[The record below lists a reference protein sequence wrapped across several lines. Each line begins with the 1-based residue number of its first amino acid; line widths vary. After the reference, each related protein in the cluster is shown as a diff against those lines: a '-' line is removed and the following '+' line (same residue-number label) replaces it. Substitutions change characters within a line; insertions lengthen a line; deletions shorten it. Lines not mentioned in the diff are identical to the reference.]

1 MRTKLV
7 LTALAAMLAGPALAE
22 PTTKT
27 VTVDTPKY
35 EGSRIISRDKEAGV
49 FARDA
54 ELTRKSD
61 GATATSEYDRVRT
74 EDGFTASGS
83 QTGFNGKTRSF
94 ELDRTRT
101 ENGSSTEGT
110 YTGRGGETYALSGSR
125 ERGDSSLTANQNIV
139 KNSTGETVYNR
150 DVSASRAN
158 GQVTRSVDVTRKQG
172 FHGPQRLQPWGKP
185 GRRRR

>member
-1 MRTKLV
+1 MQTKFI
-7 LTALAAMLAGPALAE
+7 LTALASMLAGPAFAA

-35 EGSRIISRDKEAGV
+35 EGSRTISRDKEAGI
-49 FARDA
+49 FSRDA
-54 ELTRKSD
+54 EVTRKSD
-61 GATATSEYDRVRT
+61 GVTATSEYDRVRT

-110 YTGRGGETYALSGSR
+110 YTGRGGETYALTGSR
-125 ERGDSSLTANQNIV
+125 ERSDGNFSANQNVV

-172 FHGPQRLQPWGKP
+172 FHGPQRLKPWGKP
-185 GRRRR
+185 GRRAR